1 MRFIFSFIIFK
12 KSKIHF
18 SNREPFT
25 FDEFLDNTYSAKTF
39 RGEWWSNTELLV
51 KDEFGNLITW
61 NVSDQTSRS
70 KIYEEITIF
79 SVNV

>member
-1 MRFIFSFIIFK
+1 M
-12 KSKIHF
+12 

-25 FDEFLDNTYSAKTF
+25 FDEFLDNTYAAKTF

-61 NVSDQTSRS
+61 NVSDQTSKS
-70 KIYEEITIF
+70 KIYQEITII
-79 SVNV
+79 SINVYDTL